1 MEPLE
6 RFIKA
11 IEYLKTKADAPTNEG
26 VARLLRYN
34 AENYISDVIGGSKDI
49 NKQLLKR
56 MVEFSINPD
65 WVKTG
70 KGKMI
75 LESQSS
81 EPPLSQVNEDP
92 ADYNK
97 VIPLGDINI
106 TVKDIIEDLKIDKK
120 KLQNTIDAN
129 LTAMMQILTVLQ
141 RHDQAFHETI
151 LKSLGRIEGGNI
163 DLVLEARR
171 FEAEL
176 QIQDS
181 LQGSNAQAGK

>member
-1 MEPLE
+1 MERLE

-11 IEYLKTKADAPTNEG
+11 IEFLKTKAKEATNEG
-26 VARLLRYN
+26 VAKLLRYK
-34 AENYISDVIGGSKDI
+34 ATNYISDVIGGSKEI
-49 NKQLLKR
+49 NPLLLER
-56 MVEFSINPD
+56 MVEFSINPE
-65 WVKTG
+65 WIETG
-70 KGKMI
+70 KGKML
-75 LESQSS
+75 LEYTLPETS
-81 EPPLSQVNEDP
+81 ESLINEAP
-92 ADYNK
+92 VDYSK
-97 VIPLGDINI
+97 ALPLGDLKI
-106 TVKDIIEDLKIDKK
+106 TLKDYIEELQIDKK

-151 LKSLGRIEGGNI
+151 LKSLSRLEGDNI

-181 LQGSNAQAGK
+181 LQGSNAQVGK